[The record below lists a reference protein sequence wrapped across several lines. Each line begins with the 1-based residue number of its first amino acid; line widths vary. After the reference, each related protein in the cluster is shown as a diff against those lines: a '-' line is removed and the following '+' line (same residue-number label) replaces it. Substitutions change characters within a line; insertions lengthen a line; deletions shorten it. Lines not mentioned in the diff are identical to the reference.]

1 MEKDVIVRKKVMIS
15 GFKVKEPVRKLNT
28 QLQMLNSK
36 DKTQIQILK
45 ESLQKRENEIM
56 ESLFDQNSA
65 YNQTISTLKKFNEYK
80 LKAATEQ
87 VERERKLSK
96 VIEKSI
102 NQNLKCLAINE
113 RKLKSQKLQM
123 QEKLNIATKKLL
135 ISEKLTTIGKR
146 TTSFSHDVR
155 NPLSLV
161 RTQLEI
167 LQIKL
172 LKEEDLNSKV
182 AFMRIFYAL
191 NGIDHMIEQVLDY
204 AREKPLQIT
213 ETKLSN
219 ILRLCIMGIEIPENI
234 KIKLPKED
242 YSILCDDH
250 QMGIVFNNLIL
261 NAIESFEDG
270 GIIEIKVSS
279 QIDNILIEIQDS
291 GSGISNDILEKI
303 FEPQFTTKKTGT
315 GFGLASCFRI
325 ITQHKGTIN
334 VQNNPTRFLIKL
346 PKISK
351 I

>member
-1 MEKDVIVRKKVMIS
+1 MMEKETIVRKKVMIS
-15 GFKVKEPVRKLNT
+15 GFKVKEHARKSNS
-28 QLQMLNSK
+28 QLQILDSK
-36 DKTQIQILK
+36 DKTQILK
-45 ESLQKRENEIM
+45 ESLQKKENELM
-56 ESLFDQNSA
+56 ESLFEQNSI
-65 YNQTISTLKKFNEYK
+65 YNQTVSTVKKFNEYK
-80 LKAATEQ
+80 LKVAVEQ

-96 VIEKSI
+96 IIEKSI

-113 RKLKSQKLQM
+113 RELKVQKFQM

-167 LQIKL
+167 LQIKF
-172 LKEEDLNSKV
+172 LKEKDVSSKV

-191 NGIDHMIEQVLDY
+191 NGIDNMIEQVLDY

-213 ETKLSN
+213 QSKLSN
-219 ILRLCIMGIEIPENI
+219 ILKLCIMGIEIPENV

-250 QMGIVFNNLIL
+250 QMGIVFNNIIL
-261 NAIESFEDG
+261 NAIESFEG
-270 GIIEIKVSS
+270 RGVIEIKVSN
-279 QIDNILIEIQDS
+279 QVDNIQIEIQDS
-291 GSGISNDILEKI
+291 GAGISENILEKI

-325 ITQHKGTIN
+325 IKQPKGTIN
-334 VQNNPTRFLIKL
+334 VKNNPTRFFIKL
-346 PKISK
+346 PKNQ
-351 I
+351 

>member
-1 MEKDVIVRKKVMIS
+1 MMGKKTIVRKKVMIS
-15 GFKVKEPVRKLNT
+15 GFKVKAHARKSNS
-28 QLQMLNSK
+28 QLQILDSK
-36 DKTQIQILK
+36 DKTQILK
-45 ESLQKRENEIM
+45 ESLQKKENELM
-56 ESLFDQNSA
+56 ESLFEQNSI
-65 YNQTISTLKKFNEYK
+65 YNQTVSTVKKFNEYK
-80 LKAATEQ
+80 LKVAVEQ

-113 RKLKSQKLQM
+113 RKLKAQKIQI

-135 ISEKLTTIGKR
+135 ISKKLTTIGER
-146 TTSFSHDVR
+146 TTNFSHDVR

-172 LKEEDLNSKV
+172 LKENDLNSKV

-191 NGIDHMIEQVLDY
+191 NGIDNMIEQVLDY

-213 ETKLSN
+213 ESKLSN
-219 ILRLCIMGIEIPENI
+219 ILKLCIMGIEIPENV

-261 NAIESFEDG
+261 NAIESFENG
-270 GIIEIKVSS
+270 GVIEIK
-279 QIDNILIEIQDS
+279 IDNQTDNIEIEIQDS
-291 GSGISNDILEKI
+291 GTGISNNILEKI
-303 FEPQFTTKKTGT
+303 FEPQFTTKKAGT

-325 ITQHKGTIN
+325 ITQHRGIIN

-346 PKISK
+346 PKNQ
-351 I
+351 